1 MAHRHLNLF
10 DGNQSNFTNRDRS
23 NLGGWTV
30 DSSDTSAKRLDKRGF
45 YATYN
50 PNDRATFIK
59 NSLGVYTTATAA
71 KMEVHSP
78 WMSVEPG
85 TLYMFSLMMFAQ
97 FGGFNVV
104 LEAQGNSVAADSGA
118 TTISTSSA
126 VEFSENTGGKAGL
139 DVSNGAGTG
148 DSSYQFIKVI
158 VRATNSAGGNLSGG
172 SFYVACLIRYSVS
185 TD

>member
-78 WMSVEPG
+78 WMSC
-85 TLYMFSLMMFAQ
+85 
-97 FGGFNVV
+97 
-104 LEAQGNSVAADSGA
+104 GA
-118 TTISTSSA
+118 RH
-126 VEFSENTGGKAGL
+126 
-139 DVSNGAGTG
+139 
-148 DSSYQFIKVI
+148 VI
-158 VRATNSAGGNLSGG
+158 HV
-172 SFYVACLIRYSVS
+172 
-185 TD
+185 